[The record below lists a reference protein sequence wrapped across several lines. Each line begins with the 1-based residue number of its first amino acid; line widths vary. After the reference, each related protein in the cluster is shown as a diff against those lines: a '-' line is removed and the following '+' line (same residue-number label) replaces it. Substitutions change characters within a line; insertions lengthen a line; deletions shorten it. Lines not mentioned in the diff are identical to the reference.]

1 MANVSDQDLSIAR
14 LYSRAMLQLAEERGE
29 SESLLEELGGLV
41 DYLDRNPDFERFLA
55 SPLVD
60 DEDRAGMLERAFRG
74 KASDLLVDGLQVA
87 NRKGRLGL
95 LRGIAEGYR
104 IEHRDLRGMVEA
116 IVRTAVPLSEP
127 LRIRVR
133 DTVARHTGKQP
144 VLIEKVD
151 PALIGGIVIEVGGE
165 KIDGSLARRL
175 RELGENL
182 ERRATQEILRSRASQ
197 ETEQSEGNP

>member
-1 MANVSDQDLSIAR
+1 MANVSDQELSIAR

-29 SESLLEELGGLV
+29 TESLLEELGGLV

-60 DEDRAGMLERAFRG
+60 GEERSGMLERAFRG
-74 KASDLLVDGLQVA
+74 KASDLLVDGLQVV

-104 IEHRDLRGMVEA
+104 IEHRELRGMVEA
-116 IVRTAVPLSEP
+116 HVRTAIPLTEP
-127 LRIRVR
+127 LRARVR
-133 DTVARHTGKQP
+133 ETVAHHTGKQP

-151 PALIGGIVIEVGGE
+151 PSLIGGIVIEVGGE
-165 KIDGSLARRL
+165 KIDGSLARRI
-175 RELGENL
+175 RELGANL
-182 ERRATQEILRSRASQ
+182 ERRATQEILRSRAS
-197 ETEQSEGNP
+197 